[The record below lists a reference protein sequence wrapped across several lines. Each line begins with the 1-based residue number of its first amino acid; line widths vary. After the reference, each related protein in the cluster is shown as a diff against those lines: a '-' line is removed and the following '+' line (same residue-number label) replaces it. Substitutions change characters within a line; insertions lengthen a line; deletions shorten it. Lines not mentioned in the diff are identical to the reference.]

1 MTLEQ
6 IRNRQYTINDALHT
20 LLLNTEGVINTILG
34 DQAVAEDI
42 KESLSPYGLLQEITV
57 AQDATE
63 GFIRSLE
70 HYNKL
75 LIDNTYS
82 PVVAAVKPK

>member
-6 IRNRQYTINDALHT
+6 IRDRQYTINDTLYT
-20 LLLNTEGVINTILG
+20 LLLSTEGVISTILG
-34 DQAVAEDI
+34 GQAVAEDI
-42 KESLSPYGLLQEITV
+42 KESVSPYGLLQEITV

-70 HYNKL
+70 RYNKL

-82 PVVAAVKPK
+82 PVVAVVKSN